1 MSIVM
6 QAGAILQQSSELL
19 KNPVVLPA
27 IQGMF
32 GFLKKAFGN
41 NKRAQERLEMIEKME
56 ANAETIAALKVSI
69 DDLLYDNDELKKE
82 LEKHVKVVEEKVKEA
97 GISISK
103 NNSLTVNG
111 DGNIVGGMDINNSSI
126 NINK

>member
-1 MSIVM
+1 M